1 MSSRR
6 KSQSSLGLTLVGLA
20 ILVVLFIA
28 SALFG
33 IDFGEGDTTPA
44 NQVSAPTAGQINTQ
58 PEVWYELYF
67 TTPQTTAQN
76 PRGGIPD
83 IVIQSIDEAQSTLEV
98 AVYEIDWEPLA
109 EAIIRAHERGV
120 NVRVVTDSDYL
131 KEEAT
136 QKILQ
141 ANVPVVPDN
150 RQPFMHNKFVIIDR
164 AIVWTGSMN
173 FTRNDAYRNN
183 NHYIKIY
190 SAALA
195 QNYLA
200 QFEHMF
206 TLKDFNNAEPNIPNP
221 DLTIDGVRV
230 RNYFS
235 PRGGI
240 AANIEEVLK
249 SARSSIY
256 FAAFSFTREDFTE
269 VLKQKVKDG
278 LTVQGVFET
287 RQIAAGADAGW
298 NALTS
303 ARPRVD
309 VRQDGN
315 SYTMHHKFFIIDESI
330 VMLGSFNFSR
340 NAEERNNENILI
352 IYDPAIAAAFKAE
365 FDRLW
370 AQAEK

>member
-6 KSQSSLGLTLVGLA
+6 KSQSSLGLTLVGLV

-28 SALFG
+28 SAVFG
-33 IDFGEGDTTPA
+33 IDFSEGGTTPVS
-44 NQVSAPTAGQINTQ
+44 QVSPPAQGATRP
-58 PEVWYELYF
+58 PEAWYELYF
-67 TTPQTTAQN
+67 TTPETTAQN
-76 PRGGIPD
+76 PGGGIPD
-83 IVIQSIDEAQSTLEV
+83 TVIQSIDEAQSTLEV

-141 ANVPVVPDN
+141 AEVPVVPDD
-150 RQPFMHNKFVIIDR
+150 REPFMHNKFVIIDR

-173 FTRNDAYRNN
+173 FTRNDAYRND

-206 TLKDFNNAEPNIPNP
+206 TLEDFNNAEPNIPNP

-230 RNYFS
+230 RTYFS

-249 SARSSIY
+249 GAESSIY
-256 FAAFSFTREDFTE
+256 FAAFSFTREDFSE

-278 LTVQGVFET
+278 LTVQGVFEG
-287 RQIAAGADAGW
+287 RQIAAGADMAW
-298 NALTS
+298 NLLTR

-330 VMLGSFNFSR
+330 VVLGSFNFSR

>member
-6 KSQSSLGLTLVGLA
+6 KSQSSLGLTLVGLV

-28 SALFG
+28 SAVFG
-33 IDFGEGDTTPA
+33 IDFGAEEATSP
-44 NQVSAPTAGQINTQ
+44 APTAPVTSATARPPGA
-58 PEVWYELYF
+58 WYELYF
-67 TTPQTTAQN
+67 TTPETTAQN

-83 IVIQSIDEAQSTLEV
+83 IVIQSIDEAQKTLEV

-109 EAIIRAHERGV
+109 EAIIRAHQRGV
-120 NVRVVTDSDYL
+120 QVRVVTDSDYL
-131 KEEAT
+131 KEAAT
-136 QKILQ
+136 QKILE
-141 ANVPVVPDN
+141 AGLLVVPDG
-150 RQPFMHNKFVIIDR
+150 REPFMHNKFVIIDR

-183 NHYIKIY
+183 NHFIKIY

-200 QFEHMF
+200 QFEQMF
-206 TLKDFNNAEPNIPNP
+206 TNKVFNAAAPNIPNP
-221 DLTIDGVRV
+221 ELTIDGVRV

-240 AANIEEVLK
+240 AANIQEVLQG
-249 SARSSIY
+249 AQSSIY
-256 FAAFSFTREDFTE
+256 FAAFSFTREDFSE

-278 LTVQGVFET
+278 LTVQGVFEA

-298 NALTS
+298 NLLTS

-315 SYTMHHKFFIIDESI
+315 SYTMHHKFFVVDEAI
-330 VMLGSFNFSR
+330 VVLGSFNFSR

-352 IYDPAIAAAFKAE
+352 IYDRAIAAAFKAE

-370 AQAEK
+370 AQAGR